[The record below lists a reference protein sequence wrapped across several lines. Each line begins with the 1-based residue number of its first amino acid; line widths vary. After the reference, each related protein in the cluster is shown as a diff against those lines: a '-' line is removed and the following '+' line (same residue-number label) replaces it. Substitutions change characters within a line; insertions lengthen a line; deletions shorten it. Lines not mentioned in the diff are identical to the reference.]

1 MCTGAPMSND
11 LTANYRRRLA
21 DQAGRVSSPWAAAE
35 ARNIAAGRAGFTV
48 YDRTAAYGEYSY
60 HVAREGAVP

>member
-35 ARNIAAGRAGFTV
+35 TVEYRGQRAGL
-48 YDRTAAYGEYSY
+48 
-60 HVAREGAVP
+60 